1 MLIFKQI
8 IVKDTLPSAEQ
19 SKVTAD
25 RGILRETLGGR
36 IQELSGLDSF
46 LGEKLACA
54 HDSYD
59 HREPAFEETIRPSF
73 FF

>member
-25 RGILRETLGGR
+25 REILREILGGR

-54 HDSYD
+54 HDS
-59 HREPAFEETIRPSF
+59 
-73 FF
+73 